1 VTVSQKPSVPSP
13 TVKTA
18 PKTGEETSTRRIP
31 PYNVILEN
39 DDYHTFGFV
48 IEVLQ
53 KALGYSVERAYQ
65 LTNLAH
71 NSGRA
76 VVWTGPKE
84 GAELKAEQIQSFHED
99 GPDGAKFGPLG
110 CYIEPA
116 PGA

>member
-1 VTVSQKPSVPSP
+1 MSEKHSVSSP

-18 PKTGEETSTRRIP
+18 PRTGDETVTRRIP

-39 DDYHTFGFV
+39 DDYHSFEFV

-53 KALGYSVERAYQ
+53 KALGYSAERAFQ
-65 LTNLAH
+65 LTHLAH
-71 NSGRA
+71 NTGRA

-99 GPDGAKFGPLG
+99 RADGTKFGPLG